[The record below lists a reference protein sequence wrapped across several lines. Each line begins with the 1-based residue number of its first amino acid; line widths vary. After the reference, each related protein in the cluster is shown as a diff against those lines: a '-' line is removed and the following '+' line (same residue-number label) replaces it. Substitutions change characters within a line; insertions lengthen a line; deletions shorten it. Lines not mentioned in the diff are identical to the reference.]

1 MTHSYQCSHFVDLGH
16 RKLKHKCKTLLAV
29 SLVIILIYLGM
40 YISSNI
46 RLFDFNYNCPL
57 IDISAEKKKSVTV
70 QQQQQQQQL
79 LDHMM

>member
-57 IDISAEKKKSVTV
+57 IDISTEKKKKSVTV
-70 QQQQQQQQL
+70 QQQQQQL

>member
-29 SLVIILIYLGM
+29 SLVIILLYLGM

-70 QQQQQQQQL
+70 QQQQQQQL

>member
-57 IDISAEKKKSVTV
+57 IDISTEN
-70 QQQQQQQQL
+70 
-79 LDHMM
+79 